1 MKVFSK
7 ILAMA
12 LGLAVGICLFAAKPG
27 LTAPVDTGH
36 VKAEL
41 IASGEAVPGGEVYV
55 ALRQTIAKDWH
66 TYWRNPGDAG
76 QATTLDWTLPAGW
89 RAGEIVWP
97 KPQRLPLGSLMNYGY
112 EGQVLLPVALTVPA
126 NAKFGETVN
135 LKAEAGFLVCKD
147 ICIPEQASLTVAVK
161 IASGVPVPDKAA
173 ASAIL
178 KTLHEAPKPADI
190 KAAIQFESGVLKLSA
205 TGAGL
210 AGGNFP
216 KAYFFAYDSTVLDHA
231 KPQAIERGHE
241 GLTLTLP
248 AGYAFTKTP
257 APAQLVGVLDIG
269 DQAFEVTAK
278 TGPLAPSAAG
288 MGAPTASTTQGMS
301 LPLAVLFAFLGGV
314 ILNLMP
320 CVFPILSMKAAAL
333 ARHSNEASGARL
345 QGLAYMAGVV
355 LTFLALAGALIAA
368 QAAGAAVGWG
378 FQLQSAPV
386 VASLSLVMLLTALN
400 LSGVFE
406 VGASLQ
412 GAAGSASL
420 ASRSGLMGSFFTGV
434 LAVVV
439 AAPCTAPFMA
449 GAIGFA
455 LTQGPVTAL
464 LVFLFLGLGLAAPFT
479 GLAFAP
485 GLLRKMPRPGP
496 WMELLKQALAFP
508 LYGAAAWLAWVFVLQ
523 AGTSALALLFAAA
536 VATAFAAW
544 LYGQAQKASLMGA
557 KPRLSQGLAILS
569 ILVAIGL
576 VVAAAKLPKPD
587 AMAKFNAASE
597 TELAS
602 QPFSP
607 ARVEALRAEGKPIL
621 INFTAAWC
629 ITCQVNDRAALSR
642 PAVAEAIKATET
654 VYMVAD
660 WTNRDATIAKAL
672 QDQGRAGVPLYLV
685 YPVGSR
691 APVILPQILT
701 EGLVVEALT
710 AAVKP

>member
-1 MKVFSK
+1 MNASSK
-7 ILAMA
+7 IWAMVAVVLSLAMA
-12 LGLAVGICLFAAKPG
+12 RPATA
-27 LTAPVDTGH
+27 APVDTGH

-76 QATTLDWTLPAGW
+76 QATTLDWRLPEGW
-89 RAGEIVWP
+89 KAGEIVWP

-112 EGQVLLPVALTVPA
+112 EGQVLLPVALAVPA
-126 NAKFGETVN
+126 NARPGDTVH

-147 ICIPEQASLTVAVK
+147 ICIPEQASLTLAVK
-161 IASGVPVPDKAA
+161 IASGVPLADKAA
-173 ASAIL
+173 ASAIVKSL
-178 KTLHEAPKPADI
+178 TEAPKPADI
-190 KAAIQFESGVLKLSA
+190 KAAIQFQAGVLKLSA
-205 TGAGL
+205 TGAAL

-216 KAYFFAYDSTVLDHA
+216 KAYFFAYDSTALDHA
-231 KPQAIERGHE
+231 KPQTIERGPD

-248 AGYAFTKTP
+248 AGYAFSKTP
-257 APAQLVGVLDIG
+257 VPGQLVGILDLG
-269 DQAFEVTAK
+269 DQAFEVTARS
-278 TGPLAPSAAG
+278 GPLAAGAAG
-288 MGAPTASTTQGMS
+288 LGAPTSASAKTMS
-301 LPLAVLFAFLGGV
+301 LPLAILFAFLGGV

-333 ARHSNEASGARL
+333 ARHSDEAGGARL

-412 GAAGSASL
+412 GAAGSTTL
-420 ASRSGLMGSFFTGV
+420 ASRSGLMGAFFTGV

-455 LTQGPVTAL
+455 LTQGPLTAL

-479 GLAFAP
+479 ALAFAP

-496 WMELLKQALAFP
+496 WMERLKQALAFP

-523 AGTSALALLFAAA
+523 AGTQALAFLFAAA

-544 LYGQAQKASLMGA
+544 LYGTAQSASLAGS
-557 KPRLSQGLAILS
+557 KPRLSQGLAAIS
-569 ILVAIGL
+569 ILAAIGL
-576 VVAAAKLPKPD
+576 VVTSSRLPRPD
-587 AMAKFNAASE
+587 AIAKPGAVGT

-602 QPFSP
+602 EPFSP
-607 ARVEALRAEGKPIL
+607 ARVEALRATGKPIL

-629 ITCQVNDRAALSR
+629 ITCQVNDQAALSR
-642 PAVAEAIKATET
+642 PAVAEAIKATGT

-660 WTNRDATIAKAL
+660 WTNRDTVIAKAL

-685 YPVGSR
+685 YPVGRR

-701 EGLVVEALT
+701 EGLVVEALN
-710 AAVKP
+710 AAAKP

>member
-12 LGLAVGICLFAAKPG
+12 VVVFSLSIVRPTLA
-27 LTAPVDTGH
+27 APVDTGH

-89 RAGEIVWP
+89 RAGEIAWP

-126 NAKFGETVN
+126 NARPGDTVN

-147 ICIPEQASLTVAVK
+147 ICIPEQASLVLAVK

-178 KTLHEAPKPADI
+178 KTLHETPKPADI

-205 TGAGL
+205 TGTGL

-216 KAYFFAYDSTVLDHA
+216 KAYFYPYDSTVLDHA
-231 KPQAIERGHE
+231 KPQAIERGPE

-257 APAQLVGVLDIG
+257 VPGQLIGVLDLG

-278 TGPLAPSAAG
+278 AGPIAPGAAG
-288 MGAPTASTTQGMS
+288 LGASTAEPTQGMS
-301 LPLAVLFAFLGGV
+301 LPLAILFAFLGGV

-386 VASLSLVMLLTALN
+386 VASLSLVMLSTALN

-455 LTQGPVTAL
+455 LTQGPLIAL

-479 GLAFAP
+479 ALAFAP

-496 WMELLKQALAFP
+496 WMERLKQALAFP

-685 YPVGSR
+685 YPMGAR
-691 APVILPQILT
+691 APVILPQVLT
-701 EGLVVEALT
+701 EGVVVEALT
-710 AAVKP
+710 AAAKP